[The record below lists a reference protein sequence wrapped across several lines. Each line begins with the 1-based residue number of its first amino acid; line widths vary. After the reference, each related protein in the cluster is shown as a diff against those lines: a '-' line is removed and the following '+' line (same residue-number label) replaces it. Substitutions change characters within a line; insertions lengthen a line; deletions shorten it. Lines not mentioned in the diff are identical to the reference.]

1 MERRSTRSS
10 REASVSLR
18 RRSSEETLKR
28 YRKKR
33 RARRALALLGVVSLL
48 VVAILMLANNVPVA
62 PASSSVTSLSGWQ
75 DLSDQV
81 LFDGEGADPP
91 EEVIARNVYV
101 VCLDDKEVVF
111 DRQADEEVPPAS
123 TTKMATALT
132 AMDVLGL
139 DDEVRVGDEIN
150 MIVEGSSRAWLSEGD
165 VLTVRQLLIALL
177 VPSGNDAAYTLA
189 THAGREILGD
199 EQAPIDQA
207 IKAFMNRVNT
217 KAESLGL
224 RDSHFIVPDGYDAE
238 GQYSTAHDLAVL
250 AKACLDNP
258 VIAEIVGT
266 FESVEYWE
274 SGETATLYNTNE
286 LINPESPYYMPEA
299 VGVKTGNSEL
309 AGSCLVSAA
318 HISGKTYISVVM
330 GSGPESRFLDSVV
343 LFDAAANASSEA

>member
-1 MERRSTRSS
+1 MERRPTRSS

-18 RRSSEETLKR
+18 RRSSEETLRR

-48 VVAILMLANNVPVA
+48 AAAILLLSNNVPVA
-62 PASSSVTSLSGWQ
+62 PASSSVTNVSGWQ

-81 LFDGEGADPP
+81 LFDGEGANPP
-91 EEVIARNVYV
+91 DEVIARNVYV
-101 VCLDDKEVVF
+101 VCLDDKEVIF
-111 DRQADEEVPPAS
+111 ERQADEEIPPAS

-132 AMDVLGL
+132 AMDVLAL
-139 DDEVRVGDEIN
+139 DEEVRVGDEIN

-199 EQAPIDQA
+199 ERAPVDQA
-207 IKAFMNRVNT
+207 IKAFMDRVNA

-224 RDSHFIVPDGYDAE
+224 RDSHFVVPDGYDAE
-238 GQYSTAHDLAVL
+238 GQHSTAHDLAVL

-266 FESVEYWE
+266 FESVEYWK

-286 LINPESPYYMPEA
+286 LINPESSYYMPEA
-299 VGVKTGNSEL
+299 VGIKTGNSEL

-318 HISGKTYISVVM
+318 RISGKTYISVVM
-330 GSGPESRFLDSVV
+330 GSGPESRFLDSVA
-343 LFDAAANASSEA
+343 LFDAATSDSSGA